1 MAACVRRLFFL
12 PVPTHLEPGIDEVRI
27 EYSPA
32 FANVREKPCNRPFSA
47 LKYVGSCTLFSNVLS
62 IHSIIH
68 TLPLVFSASPNYNIK
83 RISKADVQTE
93 RSDIAMANVLIVEDE
108 KNMQEI
114 IADYMRRGG
123 HTCFTADDGV
133 DALMILK
140 NNPMDLM
147 ILDIMMPH
155 LDGFSVCKMAREMSN
170 LPIIMLTAKSSEDEK
185 LKGYDLGTDDYMTK
199 PFSPK
204 VLLAKANALLRRSSV
219 APADGIN
226 AGKISIIPASRK
238 VFVDGQET
246 ALTHKEYELLYFLM
260 ANPGQIFSRE
270 QLLNR
275 IWGYDF
281 EGTTRTVDTH
291 IKTLRQKLGD
301 ESRHIVTLIRSGY
314 KFEVTP

>member
-1 MAACVRRLFFL
+1 
-12 PVPTHLEPGIDEVRI
+12 
-27 EYSPA
+27 
-32 FANVREKPCNRPFSA
+32 
-47 LKYVGSCTLFSNVLS
+47 
-62 IHSIIH
+62 
-68 TLPLVFSASPNYNIK
+68 
-83 RISKADVQTE
+83 
-93 RSDIAMANVLIVEDE
+93 MANILIVEDE
-108 KNMQEI
+108 KNMQDI
-114 IADYMRRGG
+114 IAEYMQRGG
-123 HTCFTADDGV
+123 HTCFTADDGI

-147 ILDIMMPH
+147 ILDIMMPN
-155 LDGFSVCKMAREMSN
+155 LDGFSVCKVAREMSN
-170 LPIIMLTAKSSEDEK
+170 FPIIMLTAKGSEEDK
-185 LKGYDLGTDDYMTK
+185 LKGYDLGADDYMTK

-219 APADGIN
+219 LPADAIN
-226 AGKISIIPASRK
+226 AGKISVIPASHK
-238 VFVDGQET
+238 VYVNGKEIV
-246 ALTHKEYELLYFLM
+246 LTHKEYELLHFFM

-301 ESRHIVTLIRSGY
+301 EGKHIVTLIRSGY

>member
-1 MAACVRRLFFL
+1 
-12 PVPTHLEPGIDEVRI
+12 
-27 EYSPA
+27 
-32 FANVREKPCNRPFSA
+32 
-47 LKYVGSCTLFSNVLS
+47 
-62 IHSIIH
+62 
-68 TLPLVFSASPNYNIK
+68 
-83 RISKADVQTE
+83 
-93 RSDIAMANVLIVEDE
+93 MANILIVEDE

-114 IADYMRRGG
+114 IVEYMHRGG
-123 HTCFTADDGV
+123 HTCYAADDGV

-170 LPIIMLTAKSSEDEK
+170 LPIIMLTAKSSEDDK
-185 LKGYDLGTDDYMTK
+185 LKGYDLGADDYMTK

-219 APADGIN
+219 APADTISV
-226 AGKISIIPASRK
+226 GKISIIPASHK
-238 VFVDGQET
+238 VFLDGKEIT
-246 ALTHKEYELLYFLM
+246 LTHKEYELLHFFM

-301 ESRHIVTLIRSGY
+301 ESKHIVTLIRSGY
-314 KFEVTP
+314 KFEVTV